1 MNMVTEEE
9 GMEIELETSGT
20 ELPEDWKNLIRE
32 TMHAALRS
40 EGRSG
45 GVTILVTTPEEIR
58 RLNREFRI
66 VDSVTDVLTFPACEG
81 DNPFSSAD
89 GYLGDVAI
97 CLERALEQAEAYG
110 HSPERELGFL
120 TVHGALHL
128 LGYDH
133 MNEQDEK
140 RMFSR
145 QEEIL
150 NGLHLFR
157 ADPAGAAGAQPE
169 QEDGNG

>member
-1 MNMVTEEE
+1 M
-9 GMEIELETSGT
+9 GMEKELEIELETSGV
-20 ELPEDWKNLIRE
+20 ELSEERKDLIRRV
-32 TMHAALRS
+32 MAAALCA
-40 EGRSG
+40 EGKNG
-45 GVTILVTTPEEIR
+45 GVTILITTPEEIR
-58 RLNREFRI
+58 RLNREFRN

-81 DNPFSSAD
+81 EMDFASPD

-133 MNEQDEK
+133 MNEPDEK
-140 RMFSR
+140 KMFSR
-145 QEEIL
+145 QDEIL
-150 NGLHLFR
+150 NGLHLLR
-157 ADPAGAAGAQPE
+157 TDPAGAPGPE
-169 QEDGNG
+169 RRENGNG